1 MQTSPINVKY
11 TASIMSTDEP
21 LLMSK
26 TKQHQSL
33 NSGKSGNTGLTRVI
47 KAAGYSAKG
56 LKAAFKHEAAIRQE
70 LAMLVL
76 AIGLVC
82 VFDLSV
88 VERILMLGVVVLVFI
103 VELINS
109 AIEAVVDRIGVE
121 HHELSGRAKDIGSA
135 AVMVSLFFAGFTWLY
150 ILISHYF

>member
-33 NSGKSGNTGLTRVI
+33 NSGKPGNTGLTRVI

-109 AIEAVVDRIGVE
+109 AIEAVVDRVGVE

-135 AVMVSLFFAGFTWLY
+135 AVMVALFFAGFTWLY

>member
-33 NSGKSGNTGLTRVI
+33 NSGKPGNTGLTRVI

-76 AIGLVC
+76 AIALVR

-135 AVMVSLFFAGFTWLY
+135 AVMVALFFAGFTWLY